1 MENYIEFVFWGEDGA
16 VFSIKTNQIKNIRSD
31 NSDIHGHV
39 VVHVDIDVEK
49 KQKERGEKL

>member
-1 MENYIEFVFWGEDGA
+1 
-16 VFSIKTNQIKNIRSD
+16 

-49 KQKERGEKL
+49 KQKEGDKK